1 MSPDATHVT
10 ILAAGRGTRLGE
22 AGETTPKWLLD
33 LDGMTVAD
41 WHLRAIGAAR
51 RSLPEA
57 VVAVH
62 VVTGHAAHA
71 VRRYAHQRREHGI
84 HIIHNAAYERLNNW
98 YSVLV
103 ALRAIPARDSRVVVI
118 NGDLFVPQG
127 WMARFLVDA
136 ATTTA
141 EALVAV
147 DLERP
152 LTDESMKVSTR
163 AADGADTATL
173 GAIGKIGV
181 TDPVGEYIGMLMAS
195 GSVLSDF
202 RRRLEGFVGVPDAA
216 DAWYER
222 AMGHSAQAGN
232 EWRLWATPDSGWV
245 EIDDAA
251 DRQKALALLPQE

>member
-1 MSPDATHVT
+1 MIRDTTHVA
-10 ILAAGRGTRLGE
+10 ILAAGRGTRLG
-22 AGETTPKWLLD
+22 AAVKTTPKWLLD

-41 WHLRAIGAAR
+41 WHLRAIAAAR
-51 RSLPEA
+51 RSLPQA
-57 VVAVH
+57 AIAVH
-62 VVTGHAAHA
+62 VVTGHAADA
-71 VRRYAHQRREHGI
+71 VRGYARRCGQDGLN
-84 HIIHNAAYERLNNW
+84 IIHNPAYDRLNNW
-98 YSVLV
+98 YSLLV
-103 ALRAIPARDSRVVVI
+103 ALRALPARDTRVVVL

-127 WMARFLVDA
+127 WMAHFLVDA

-147 DLERP
+147 DMERP
-152 LTDESMKVSTR
+152 LTDESMKVSSR
-163 AADGADTATL
+163 VADGADAATL
-173 GAIGKIGV
+173 RAIGKTGV

-195 GSVLSDF
+195 GSVLSDL

-222 AMGHSAQAGN
+222 AMGHSARAGK

-245 EIDDAA
+245 EIDDDA